1 MSRSYSKKEAKEML
15 TALERQ
21 ARDIVVLATQ
31 TEKNAHQHSFHSYRQ
46 FRDKISEFETFG
58 ILIENRLRN
67 LETGR
72 DERLDEQ
79 FDALNILIS
88 KAVLRTSTKFFLALS
103 KSPALPIG
111 SREIFVQELRNLHMA
126 REKLAQPRYAHL
138 LDEEADRNMKVA
150 ESILNEIIERA
161 PSLLNL

>member
-1 MSRSYSKKEAKEML
+1 MSRSYSKREAQEML

-21 ARDIVVLATQ
+21 AREIVVLATQ
-31 TEKNAHQHSFHSYRQ
+31 TEKNVHQHSFHSYRQ

-111 SREIFVQELRNLHMA
+111 SREIFVQELRNLHQA
-126 REKLAQPRYAHL
+126 RKKLAEPRYAHL
-138 LDEEADRNMKVA
+138 LDEEADRNMKLA
-150 ESILNEIIERA
+150 ENILNEIIERA

>member
-1 MSRSYSKKEAKEML
+1 MSRSYSKKEAQEML

-21 ARDIVVLATQ
+21 AREIVVLATQ
-31 TEKNAHQHSFHSYRQ
+31 TEKNVHQHSFHAYRQ

-88 KAVLRTSTKFFLALS
+88 KEVLKTSTKFFLALS

-111 SREIFVQELRNLHMA
+111 SREIFVQELRNLHLA
-126 REKLAQPRYAHL
+126 REKLSQPRYAHL
-138 LDEEADRNMKVA
+138 LDEEAERNIRVA
-150 ESILNEIIERA
+150 ENILNEIIERA

>member
-1 MSRSYSKKEAKEML
+1 MPRSYSRKEAQEML
-15 TALERQ
+15 AALERQ
-21 ARDIVVLATQ
+21 ARDITVLAAQ

-58 ILIENRLRN
+58 ILIENRLKN

-103 KSPALPIG
+103 QSTALPIG
-111 SREIFVQELRNLHMA
+111 SREIFVQELHNLHA
-126 REKLAQPRYAHL
+126 AKKRLAEPRYAHL
-138 LDEEADRNMKVA
+138 LDKEAERNIEVA
-150 ESILNEIIERA
+150 ENILNEIIERA